1 MCLLSPNT
9 QPQGGRDG
17 AESTAQHV
25 TRKGLERRTQ
35 EAGHTPS
42 GSHAGAFGSRVNRQR
57 EESGGREACAE
68 EREAETE
75 WKGCSVRPAQEGHR
89 ALRTAQGLTPKRFRR
104 IKKLFLSNPSNSTPW
119 HTIRLSKI

>member
-42 GSHAGAFGSRVNRQR
+42 GSHAGAFGSSVAQAEGGVRR
-57 EESGGREACAE
+57 EGSMR
-68 EREAETE
+68 
-75 WKGCSVRPAQEGHR
+75 
-89 ALRTAQGLTPKRFRR
+89 
-104 IKKLFLSNPSNSTPW
+104 
-119 HTIRLSKI
+119 